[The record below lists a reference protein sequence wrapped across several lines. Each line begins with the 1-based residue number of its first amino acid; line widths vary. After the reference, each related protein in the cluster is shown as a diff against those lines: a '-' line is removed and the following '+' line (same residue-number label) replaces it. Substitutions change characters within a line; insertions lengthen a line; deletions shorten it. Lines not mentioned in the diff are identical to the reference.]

1 MTIKVEKKNHK
12 VHINNKTTAIMNNC
26 LTARIVLAG
35 WPVTINQHNW
45 IDIYI
50 HTLIHTLI
58 QKFKNA
64 WTDTLKLAARFDNSA
79 NYAFAFPFFEKIY
92 CQFVGLPTLAPLET
106 T

>member
-1 MTIKVEKKNHK
+1 M
-12 VHINNKTTAIMNNC
+12 
-26 LTARIVLAG
+26 TARIVLAG
-35 WPVTINQHNW
+35 WPVTINEHNW
-45 IDIYI
+45 IDRYI

-58 QKFKNA
+58 QIA

-92 CQFVGLPTLAPLET
+92 CQLVGLPTLAPLET

>member
-1 MTIKVEKKNHK
+1 MTIKVETKIHK
-12 VHINNKTTAIMNNC
+12 VLIDNKTTSIMNNC

-45 IDIYI
+45 IDRYI

-58 QKFKNA
+58 QIA
-64 WTDTLKLAARFDNSA
+64 WTDTFKLAARFDNSA